1 MHHPSDMGAVTVTPA
16 HEMFDLDCNFSE
28 TTAGPA
34 PARDS
39 AASVARNV
47 VSAAFAASKSISS
60 ACHTLSATYNFLCF
74 FFCLFLAAECHQ
86 TMTNRVSG
94 NLVFTDE
101 CLDYHSQN
109 GRDRED
115 LCLS

>member
-1 MHHPSDMGAVTVTPA
+1 MSHSVSYI
-16 HEMFDLDCNFSE
+16 EFSL
-28 TTAGPA
+28 
-34 PARDS
+34 
-39 AASVARNV
+39 
-47 VSAAFAASKSISS
+47 I
-60 ACHTLSATYNFLCF
+60 F
-74 FFCLFLAAECHQ
+74 FLFLAAECHQ

-109 GRDRED
+109 GGDRED

>member
-1 MHHPSDMGAVTVTPA
+1 MDLHLHLSRCMHHPSDMGAVTVTPA

-39 AASVARNV
+39 AASVVRNV

-60 ACHTLSATYNFLCF
+60 ACHTLSAT
-74 FFCLFLAAECHQ
+74 
-86 TMTNRVSG
+86 
-94 NLVFTDE
+94 
-101 CLDYHSQN
+101 
-109 GRDRED
+109 
-115 LCLS
+115 